1 MVGRKMGI
9 AANIINKITNWFRGS
24 PTKGM
29 SEEDFAEWL
38 GIGYRNKSELREVTY
53 YTCMKILSETM
64 GKLPIKVYEWQG
76 SKGKVRADPD
86 DTSKLLNE
94 RPNPHMTPSIFF
106 ATVENNRNHY
116 GNGYVWIQRRIS
128 RYGSENVGLWIMQS
142 NCVTPIYDNKGIF
155 AGEGKIYYQYTDP
168 LDGEMYVFPEM
179 DVLHFKTSM
188 TLDGLT
194 GIPVRDMLGDVVEGA
209 SQSQQYMSNLY
220 KGGMTASMALQYS
233 GEIDESRI
241 KLLQKKYDKY
251 LSGPKNAGKIVPV
264 PAGMQLQPLNY
275 KLTDAQFFELKK
287 YTALQIAG
295 AFGVKPNQIND
306 YEKSSYAN
314 SEMQQL
320 SFLVDTMLFPLKQY
334 EEELTYKLYIGTDK
348 SCKFNEKAILRTD
361 SKTQMEILAQ
371 GVQNGMRKINE
382 ARELLDLPR
391 DPDGDVLLMNG
402 NFIPVK
408 MAGEQYKKEKRVLER
423 TKIL

>member
-1 MVGRKMGI
+1 MGI
-9 AANIINKITNWFRGS
+9 ARNIMDKIINRFRGS

-29 SEEDFAEWL
+29 TEEDFAEWL

-64 GKLPIKVYEWQG
+64 GKLPIKVYEWKKKQG
-76 SKGKVRADPD
+76 RVRADPD
-86 DTSKLLNE
+86 STSKLLNG

-106 ATVENNRNHY
+106 ATVENNRNHF
-116 GNGYVWIQRRIS
+116 GNGYVWIQRKIS
-128 RYGSENVGLWIMQS
+128 RNGSENIGLWIMQS
-142 NCVTPIYDNKGIF
+142 DCVTPIYDNTGIF
-155 AGEGKIYYQYTDP
+155 GGQGKIYYQYTDP

-179 DVLHFKTSM
+179 DVTHLKTSM

-194 GIPVRDMLGDVVEGA
+194 GIPVRDMLGYVVEGA

-220 KGGMTASMALQYS
+220 KGGMTASMALQYA
-233 GEIDESRI
+233 GEIDDSRI

-287 YTALQIAG
+287 YSALQIAG

-334 EEELTYKLYIGTDK
+334 EEELTYKLYIGTEK

-371 GVQNGMRKINE
+371 GVQNGMRKVNE

-408 MAGEQYKKEKRVLER
+408 MAGEQYKKGE
-423 TKIL
+423 TSA

>member
-1 MVGRKMGI
+1 MGI
-9 AANIINKITNWFRGS
+9 ARNIMDKIINRFRGS

-29 SEEDFAEWL
+29 TEEDFAEWL

-64 GKLPIKVYEWQG
+64 GKLPIKVYEWKKKQG
-76 SKGKVRADPD
+76 RVRADPD
-86 DTSKLLNE
+86 STSKLLNG

-106 ATVENNRNHY
+106 ATVENNRNHF
-116 GNGYVWIQRRIS
+116 GNGYVWIQRKIS
-128 RYGSENVGLWIMQS
+128 RNGSENIGLWIMQS
-142 NCVTPIYDNKGIF
+142 DCVTPIYDNTGIF
-155 AGEGKIYYQYTDP
+155 GGQGKIYYQYTDP

-179 DVLHFKTSM
+179 DVMHLKTSM

-194 GIPVRDMLGDVVEGA
+194 GIPVRDMLGYVVEGA

-220 KGGMTASMALQYS
+220 KGGMTASMALQYA
-233 GEIDESRI
+233 GEIDDSRI

-251 LSGPKNAGKIVPV
+251 LSGPKNAGKIVSV

-287 YTALQIAG
+287 YSALQIAG

-334 EEELTYKLYIGTDK
+334 EEELTYKLYIGTEK

-371 GVQNGMRKINE
+371 GVQNGMRKVNE

-408 MAGEQYKKEKRVLER
+408 MAGEQYKKGE
-423 TKIL
+423 TSA

>member
-1 MVGRKMGI
+1 MGI

-251 LSGPKNAGKIVPV
+251 LSGPKNVPV

-408 MAGEQYKKEKRVLER
+408 MAGEQYKKGE
-423 TKIL
+423 TSA

>member
-1 MVGRKMGI
+1 MGI

-128 RYGSENVGLWIMQS
+128 RNGSENVGLWIMQS

-361 SKTQMEILAQ
+361 SKTQMEILAK
-371 GVQNGMRKINE
+371 GVQNGMRKVNE

-408 MAGEQYKKEKRVLER
+408 MAGEQYKKGERVLER

>member
-1 MVGRKMGI
+1 MGI
-9 AANIINKITNWFRGS
+9 ARNIMDKIINRFRGS

-29 SEEDFAEWL
+29 TEEDFAEWL

-64 GKLPIKVYEWQG
+64 GKLPIKVYEWKKKQG
-76 SKGKVRADPD
+76 RVRADPD
-86 DTSKLLNE
+86 STSKLLNG

-106 ATVENNRNHY
+106 ATVENNRNHF
-116 GNGYVWIQRRIS
+116 GNGYVWIQRKIS
-128 RYGSENVGLWIMQS
+128 RNGSENIGLWIMQS
-142 NCVTPIYDNKGIF
+142 DCVTPIYDNTGIF
-155 AGEGKIYYQYTDP
+155 GGQGKIYYQYTDP

-179 DVLHFKTSM
+179 DVMHLKTSM

-194 GIPVRDMLGDVVEGA
+194 GIPVRDMLGYVIEGA

-220 KGGMTASMALQYS
+220 KGGMTASMALQYA
-233 GEIDESRI
+233 GEIDDSRI

-287 YTALQIAG
+287 YSALQIAG

-334 EEELTYKLYIGTDK
+334 EEELTYKLYIGTEK

-371 GVQNGMRKINE
+371 GVQNGMRKVNE

-408 MAGEQYKKEKRVLER
+408 MAGEQYKKGE
-423 TKIL
+423 TSA

>member
-1 MVGRKMGI
+1 MGI
-9 AANIINKITNWFRGS
+9 ARNIMDKIINRFRGS

-29 SEEDFAEWL
+29 TEEDFAEWL

-64 GKLPIKVYEWQG
+64 GKLPIKVYEWKKKQG
-76 SKGKVRADPD
+76 RVRADPD
-86 DTSKLLNE
+86 STSKLLNG

-106 ATVENNRNHY
+106 ATVENNRNHF
-116 GNGYVWIQRRIS
+116 GNGYVWIQRKIS
-128 RYGSENVGLWIMQS
+128 RNGSENMGLWIMQS
-142 NCVTPIYDNKGIF
+142 DCVTPIYDNTGIF
-155 AGEGKIYYQYTDP
+155 GGQGKIYYQYTDP

-179 DVLHFKTSM
+179 DVMHLKTSM

-194 GIPVRDMLGDVVEGA
+194 GIPVRDMLGYVVEGA

-220 KGGMTASMALQYS
+220 KGGMTASMALQYA
-233 GEIDESRI
+233 GEIDDSRI

-287 YTALQIAG
+287 YSALQIAG

-334 EEELTYKLYIGTDK
+334 EEELTYKLYIGTEK

-371 GVQNGMRKINE
+371 GVQNGMRKVNE

-408 MAGEQYKKEKRVLER
+408 MAGEQYKKGETSV
-423 TKIL
+423 

>member
-1 MVGRKMGI
+1 MGI
-9 AANIINKITNWFRGS
+9 ARNIMDKIINRFRGS

-29 SEEDFAEWL
+29 TEEDFAEWL

-64 GKLPIKVYEWQG
+64 GKLPIKVYEWKKKQG
-76 SKGKVRADPD
+76 RVRADPD
-86 DTSKLLNE
+86 STSKLLNG

-106 ATVENNRNHY
+106 ATVENNRNHF
-116 GNGYVWIQRRIS
+116 GNGYVWIQRKIS
-128 RYGSENVGLWIMQS
+128 RNGSENIGLWIMQS
-142 NCVTPIYDNKGIF
+142 DCVTPIYDNIGIF
-155 AGEGKIYYQYTDP
+155 GGRGKIYYQYTDP

-179 DVLHFKTSM
+179 DVMHLKTSM

-194 GIPVRDMLGDVVEGA
+194 GIPVRDMLGEVVEGA

-220 KGGMTASMALQYS
+220 KGGMTASMALQYA
-233 GEIDESRI
+233 GEIDDSRI

-287 YTALQIAG
+287 YSALQIAG

-334 EEELTYKLYIGTDK
+334 EEELTYKLYIGTEK

-371 GVQNGMRKINE
+371 GVQNGMRKVNE

-408 MAGEQYKKEKRVLER
+408 MAGEQYKKGETSV
-423 TKIL
+423 

>member
-1 MVGRKMGI
+1 MGI
-9 AANIINKITNWFRGS
+9 ARNIMDKIINRFRGS

-29 SEEDFAEWL
+29 TEEDFAEWL

-64 GKLPIKVYEWQG
+64 GKLPIKVYEWKKKQG
-76 SKGKVRADPD
+76 RVRADPD
-86 DTSKLLNE
+86 STSKLLNG

-106 ATVENNRNHY
+106 ATVENNRNHF
-116 GNGYVWIQRRIS
+116 GNGYVWIQRKIS
-128 RYGSENVGLWIMQS
+128 RNGSENIGLWIMQS
-142 NCVTPIYDNKGIF
+142 DCVTPIYDNTGIF
-155 AGEGKIYYQYTDP
+155 GGQGKIYYQYTDP

-179 DVLHFKTSM
+179 DVMHLKTSM

-194 GIPVRDMLGDVVEGA
+194 GIPVRDMLGYVVEGA

-220 KGGMTASMALQYS
+220 KGGMTASMALQYA
-233 GEIDESRI
+233 GEIDDSRI

-287 YTALQIAG
+287 YSALQIAG

-334 EEELTYKLYIGTDK
+334 EEELTYKLYIGTEK

-371 GVQNGMRKINE
+371 GVQNGMRKVNE

-408 MAGEQYKKEKRVLER
+408 MAGEQYKKGETSV
-423 TKIL
+423 

>member
-1 MVGRKMGI
+1 MGI

-86 DTSKLLNE
+86 D
-94 RPNPHMTPSIFF
+94 
-106 ATVENNRNHY
+106 HY

-128 RYGSENVGLWIMQS
+128 RNGSENVGLWIMQS

-371 GVQNGMRKINE
+371 GVQNGMRKVNE

-408 MAGEQYKKEKRVLER
+408 MAGEQYKKGE
-423 TKIL
+423 TSA

>member
-1 MVGRKMGI
+1 MGI
-9 AANIINKITNWFRGS
+9 ARNIMDKIINRFRGS

-29 SEEDFAEWL
+29 TEEDFAEWL

-64 GKLPIKVYEWQG
+64 GKLPIKVYEWKKKQG
-76 SKGKVRADPD
+76 RVRADPD
-86 DTSKLLNE
+86 STSKLLNG

-106 ATVENNRNHY
+106 ATVENNRNHF
-116 GNGYVWIQRRIS
+116 GNGYVWIQRKIS
-128 RYGSENVGLWIMQS
+128 RNGSENMGLWIMQS
-142 NCVTPIYDNKGIF
+142 DCVTPIYDNTGIF
-155 AGEGKIYYQYTDP
+155 GGQGKIYYQYTDP
-168 LDGEMYVFPEM
+168 LDGEMYIFPEM
-179 DVLHFKTSM
+179 DVMHLKTSM

-194 GIPVRDMLGDVVEGA
+194 GIPVRDMLGYVVEGA

-220 KGGMTASMALQYS
+220 KGGMTASMALQYA
-233 GEIDESRI
+233 GEIDDSKI

-287 YTALQIAG
+287 YSALQIAG

-334 EEELTYKLYIGTDK
+334 EEELTYKLYIGTEK

-371 GVQNGMRKINE
+371 GVQNGMRKVNE

-408 MAGEQYKKEKRVLER
+408 MAGEQYKKGETSV
-423 TKIL
+423 

>member
-1 MVGRKMGI
+1 
-9 AANIINKITNWFRGS
+9 
-24 PTKGM
+24 
-29 SEEDFAEWL
+29 
-38 GIGYRNKSELREVTY
+38 
-53 YTCMKILSETM
+53 M
-64 GKLPIKVYEWQG
+64 GKLPIKVYEWKKKQG
-76 SKGKVRADPD
+76 RVRADPD
-86 DTSKLLNE
+86 STSKLLNG

-106 ATVENNRNHY
+106 ATVENNRNHF
-116 GNGYVWIQRRIS
+116 GNGYVWIQRKIS
-128 RYGSENVGLWIMQS
+128 RNGSENIGLWIMQS
-142 NCVTPIYDNKGIF
+142 DCVTPIYDNTGIF
-155 AGEGKIYYQYTDP
+155 GGQGKIYYQYTDP

-179 DVLHFKTSM
+179 DVMHLKTSM

-194 GIPVRDMLGDVVEGA
+194 GIPVRDMLGYVVEGA

-220 KGGMTASMALQYS
+220 KGGMTASMALQYA
-233 GEIDESRI
+233 GEIDDSRI

-287 YTALQIAG
+287 YSALQIAG

-334 EEELTYKLYIGTDK
+334 EEELTYKLYIGTEK

-371 GVQNGMRKINE
+371 GVQNGMRKVNE

-408 MAGEQYKKEKRVLER
+408 MAGEQYKKGE
-423 TKIL
+423 TSA

>member
-1 MVGRKMGI
+1 
-9 AANIINKITNWFRGS
+9 
-24 PTKGM
+24 M

-371 GVQNGMRKINE
+371 GVQNGMRKVNE

-408 MAGEQYKKEKRVLER
+408 MAGEQYKKGE
-423 TKIL
+423 TSA

>member
-1 MVGRKMGI
+1 MDK
-9 AANIINKITNWFRGS
+9 IINRFRGS

-29 SEEDFAEWL
+29 TEEDFAEWL

-64 GKLPIKVYEWQG
+64 GKLPIKVYEWKKKQG
-76 SKGKVRADPD
+76 RVRADQD
-86 DTSKLLNE
+86 STSKLLNG

-106 ATVENNRNHY
+106 ATVENNRNHF
-116 GNGYVWIQRRIS
+116 GNGYVWIQRKIS
-128 RYGSENVGLWIMQS
+128 RNGSENIGLWIMQS
-142 NCVTPIYDNKGIF
+142 DCVTPIYDNTGIF
-155 AGEGKIYYQYTDP
+155 GGQGKIYYQYTDP

-179 DVLHFKTSM
+179 DVMHLKTSM

-194 GIPVRDMLGDVVEGA
+194 GIPVRDMLGYVVEGA

-220 KGGMTASMALQYS
+220 KGGMTASMALQYA
-233 GEIDESRI
+233 GEIDDSRI

-287 YTALQIAG
+287 YSALQIAG

-334 EEELTYKLYIGTDK
+334 EEELTYKLYIGTEK

-371 GVQNGMRKINE
+371 GVQNGMRKVNE

-408 MAGEQYKKEKRVLER
+408 MTGEQYKKGE
-423 TKIL
+423 TSA

>member
-1 MVGRKMGI
+1 MGI
-9 AANIINKITNWFRGS
+9 ARNIMDKIINRFRGS

-29 SEEDFAEWL
+29 TEEDFAEWL

-64 GKLPIKVYEWQG
+64 GKLPIKVYEWKKKQG
-76 SKGKVRADPD
+76 RVRADQD
-86 DTSKLLNE
+86 STSKLLNG

-106 ATVENNRNHY
+106 ATVENNRNHF
-116 GNGYVWIQRRIS
+116 GNGYVWIQRKIS
-128 RYGSENVGLWIMQS
+128 RNGSENIGLWIMQS
-142 NCVTPIYDNKGIF
+142 DCVTPIYDNTGIF
-155 AGEGKIYYQYTDP
+155 GGQGKIYYQYTDP

-179 DVLHFKTSM
+179 DVMHLKTSM

-194 GIPVRDMLGDVVEGA
+194 GIPVRDMLGYVVEGA

-220 KGGMTASMALQYS
+220 KGGMTASMALQYA
-233 GEIDESRI
+233 GEIDDSRI

-287 YTALQIAG
+287 YSALQIAG

-334 EEELTYKLYIGTDK
+334 EEELTYKLYIGTEK

-371 GVQNGMRKINE
+371 GVQNGMRKVNE

-408 MAGEQYKKEKRVLER
+408 MAGEQYKKGE
-423 TKIL
+423 TSA

>member
-1 MVGRKMGI
+1 MGI
-9 AANIINKITNWFRGS
+9 ARNIINRFRGS

-29 SEEDFAEWL
+29 TEEDFAEWL

-64 GKLPIKVYEWQG
+64 GKLPIKVYEWKKKQG
-76 SKGKVRADPD
+76 RVRADPD
-86 DTSKLLNE
+86 STSKLLNG

-106 ATVENNRNHY
+106 ATVENNRNHF
-116 GNGYVWIQRRIS
+116 GNGYVWIQRKIS
-128 RYGSENVGLWIMQS
+128 RNGSENIGLWIMQS
-142 NCVTPIYDNKGIF
+142 DCVTPIYDNTGIF
-155 AGEGKIYYQYTDP
+155 GGQGKIYYQYTDP

-179 DVLHFKTSM
+179 DVMHLKTSM

-194 GIPVRDMLGDVVEGA
+194 GIPVRDMLGYVVEGA

-220 KGGMTASMALQYS
+220 KGGMTASMALQYA
-233 GEIDESRI
+233 GEIDDSRI

-287 YTALQIAG
+287 YSALQIAG

-334 EEELTYKLYIGTDK
+334 EEELTYKLYIGTEK

-371 GVQNGMRKINE
+371 GVQNGMRKVNE

-408 MAGEQYKKEKRVLER
+408 MAGEQYKKGE
-423 TKIL
+423 TSA

>member
-1 MVGRKMGI
+1 MGI
-9 AANIINKITNWFRGS
+9 ARNIMDKIINRFRGS
-24 PTKGM
+24 QTKGM
-29 SEEDFAEWL
+29 TEEDFAEWL

-64 GKLPIKVYEWQG
+64 GKLPIKVYEWKKKQG
-76 SKGKVRADPD
+76 RVRADPD
-86 DTSKLLNE
+86 STSKLLNG

-106 ATVENNRNHY
+106 TTVENNRNHF
-116 GNGYVWIQRRIS
+116 GNGYVWIQRKIS
-128 RYGSENVGLWIMQS
+128 RNGSENMGLWIMQS
-142 NCVTPIYDNKGIF
+142 DCVTPIYDNTGIF
-155 AGEGKIYYQYTDP
+155 GGQGKIYYQYTDP

-179 DVLHFKTSM
+179 DVMHFKTSM

-220 KGGMTASMALQYS
+220 KGGMTASMALQYA
-233 GEIDESRI
+233 GEIDDSRI

-287 YTALQIAG
+287 YSALQIAG

-334 EEELTYKLYIGTDK
+334 EEELTYKLYIGTEK

-371 GVQNGMRKINE
+371 GVQNGMRKVNE

-408 MAGEQYKKEKRVLER
+408 MAGEQYKKGETSV
-423 TKIL
+423 

>member
-1 MVGRKMGI
+1 MDK
-9 AANIINKITNWFRGS
+9 IINRFRGS

-29 SEEDFAEWL
+29 TEEDFAEWL

-64 GKLPIKVYEWQG
+64 GKLPIKVYEWKKKQG
-76 SKGKVRADPD
+76 RVRADPD
-86 DTSKLLNE
+86 STSKVLNG

-106 ATVENNRNHY
+106 ATVENNRNHF
-116 GNGYVWIQRRIS
+116 GNGYVWIQRKIS
-128 RYGSENVGLWIMQS
+128 RNGSENIGFWIMQS
-142 NCVTPIYDNKGIF
+142 DCVTPIYDNTGIF
-155 AGEGKIYYQYTDP
+155 GGQGKIYYQYTDP

-179 DVLHFKTSM
+179 DVMHLKTSM

-194 GIPVRDMLGDVVEGA
+194 GIPVRDMLGYVVEGA

-220 KGGMTASMALQYS
+220 KGGMTASMALQYA
-233 GEIDESRI
+233 GEIDDSRI

-287 YTALQIAG
+287 YSALQIAG

-334 EEELTYKLYIGTDK
+334 EEELTYKLYIGTEK

-371 GVQNGMRKINE
+371 GVQNGMRKVNE

-408 MAGEQYKKEKRVLER
+408 MAGEQYKKGETSV
-423 TKIL
+423 

>member
-1 MVGRKMGI
+1 MGI
-9 AANIINKITNWFRGS
+9 TRNIMDKIINRFRGS

-29 SEEDFAEWL
+29 TEEDFAEWL

-64 GKLPIKVYEWQG
+64 GKLPIKVYEWKKKQG
-76 SKGKVRADPD
+76 RVRADPD
-86 DTSKLLNE
+86 STSKLLNG

-106 ATVENNRNHY
+106 ATIENNRNHF
-116 GNGYVWIQRRIS
+116 GNGYVWIQRKIS
-128 RYGSENVGLWIMQS
+128 RNGSENMGLWIMQS
-142 NCVTPIYDNKGIF
+142 DCVTPIYDNTGIF
-155 AGEGKIYYQYTDP
+155 GGQGKIYYQYTDP

-179 DVLHFKTSM
+179 DVMHFKTSM

-220 KGGMTASMALQYS
+220 KGGMTASMALQYA
-233 GEIDESRI
+233 GEIDDSRI
-241 KLLQKKYDKY
+241 KLLQKKYNKY

-287 YTALQIAG
+287 YSALQIAG

-334 EEELTYKLYIGTDK
+334 EEELTYKLYIGTEK

-371 GVQNGMRKINE
+371 GVQNGMRKVNE

-408 MAGEQYKKEKRVLER
+408 MAGEQYKKGETSV
-423 TKIL
+423 

>member
-1 MVGRKMGI
+1 MGI
-9 AANIINKITNWFRGS
+9 ARNIMDKIINRFRGS

-29 SEEDFAEWL
+29 TEEDFAEWL

-64 GKLPIKVYEWQG
+64 GKLPIKVYEWKKKQG
-76 SKGKVRADPD
+76 RVRADLD
-86 DTSKLLNE
+86 STSKLLNG

-106 ATVENNRNHY
+106 ATVENNRNHF
-116 GNGYVWIQRRIS
+116 GNGYVWIQRKIS
-128 RYGSENVGLWIMQS
+128 RNGSENIGLWIMQS
-142 NCVTPIYDNKGIF
+142 DCVTPIYDNTGIF
-155 AGEGKIYYQYTDP
+155 GGQGKIYYQYTDP

-179 DVLHFKTSM
+179 DVMHLKTSM

-194 GIPVRDMLGDVVEGA
+194 GIPVRDMLGYVVEGA

-220 KGGMTASMALQYS
+220 KGGMTASMALQYA
-233 GEIDESRI
+233 GEIDDSRI

-287 YTALQIAG
+287 YSALQIAG

-334 EEELTYKLYIGTDK
+334 EEELTYKLYIGTEK

-371 GVQNGMRKINE
+371 GVQNGMRKVNE

-408 MAGEQYKKEKRVLER
+408 MAGEQYKKGE
-423 TKIL
+423 TSA

>member
-1 MVGRKMGI
+1 MGI
-9 AANIINKITNWFRGS
+9 ARNIMDKIINRFRGS

-29 SEEDFAEWL
+29 TEEDFAEWL
-38 GIGYRNKSELREVTY
+38 GIDYRNKSELREVTY

-64 GKLPIKVYEWQG
+64 GKLPIKVYEWKKKQG
-76 SKGKVRADPD
+76 RVRADPD
-86 DTSKLLNE
+86 STSKLLNG

-106 ATVENNRNHY
+106 TTVENNRNHF
-116 GNGYVWIQRRIS
+116 GNGYVWIQRKIS
-128 RYGSENVGLWIMQS
+128 RNGSENIGLWIMQS
-142 NCVTPIYDNKGIF
+142 DCVTPIYDNTGIF
-155 AGEGKIYYQYTDP
+155 GGQGKIYYQYTDP

-179 DVLHFKTSM
+179 DVMHLKTSM

-194 GIPVRDMLGDVVEGA
+194 GIPVRDMLGYVVEGA

-220 KGGMTASMALQYS
+220 KGGMTASMALQYA
-233 GEIDESRI
+233 GEIDDSRI

-287 YTALQIAG
+287 YSALQIAG

-334 EEELTYKLYIGTDK
+334 EEELTYKLYIGTEK

-371 GVQNGMRKINE
+371 GVQNGMRKVNE

-408 MAGEQYKKEKRVLER
+408 MAGEQYKKGE
-423 TKIL
+423 TSA

>member
-1 MVGRKMGI
+1 MGI
-9 AANIINKITNWFRGS
+9 ARNIMDKIINRFRGS

-29 SEEDFAEWL
+29 TEEDFAEWL

-64 GKLPIKVYEWQG
+64 GKLPIKVYEWKKKQG
-76 SKGKVRADPD
+76 RVRADPD
-86 DTSKLLNE
+86 STSKLLNG

-106 ATVENNRNHY
+106 ATVENNRNHF
-116 GNGYVWIQRRIS
+116 GNGYVWIQRKIS
-128 RYGSENVGLWIMQS
+128 RNGSENMGLWIMQS
-142 NCVTPIYDNKGIF
+142 DCVTPIYDNTGIF
-155 AGEGKIYYQYTDP
+155 GGQGKIYYQYTDP

-179 DVLHFKTSM
+179 DVMHLKTSM

-194 GIPVRDMLGDVVEGA
+194 GIPVRDMLGYVVEGA

-220 KGGMTASMALQYS
+220 KGGMTASMALQYA
-233 GEIDESRI
+233 GEIDDSRI

-287 YTALQIAG
+287 YSALQIAG

-334 EEELTYKLYIGTDK
+334 EEELTYKLYIGTEK

-371 GVQNGMRKINE
+371 GVQNGMRKVNE

-408 MAGEQYKKEKRVLER
+408 MAGEQYKKGE
-423 TKIL
+423 TSA

>member
-1 MVGRKMGI
+1 MGI
-9 AANIINKITNWFRGS
+9 TRNIMDKIINRFRGS

-29 SEEDFAEWL
+29 TEEDFAEWL

-64 GKLPIKVYEWQG
+64 GKLPIKVYEWKKKQG
-76 SKGKVRADPD
+76 RVRADPD
-86 DTSKLLNE
+86 STSKLLNG

-106 ATVENNRNHY
+106 ATIENNRNHF
-116 GNGYVWIQRRIS
+116 GNGYVWIQRKIS
-128 RYGSENVGLWIMQS
+128 RNGSENMGLWIMQS
-142 NCVTPIYDNKGIF
+142 DCVTPIYDNTGIF
-155 AGEGKIYYQYTDP
+155 GGQGKIYYQYTDP

-179 DVLHFKTSM
+179 DVMHFKTSM

-220 KGGMTASMALQYS
+220 KGGMTASMALQYA
-233 GEIDESRI
+233 GEIDDSRI
-241 KLLQKKYDKY
+241 KLLQKKYNKY

-287 YTALQIAG
+287 YSALQIAG

-334 EEELTYKLYIGTDK
+334 EEELTYKLYIGTEK

-371 GVQNGMRKINE
+371 GVQNGMRKVNE

-408 MAGEQYKKEKRVLER
+408 MAGEQYKKGE
-423 TKIL
+423 TSA

>member
-1 MVGRKMGI
+1 MGI
-9 AANIINKITNWFRGS
+9 ARNIMDKIINRFRGS

-29 SEEDFAEWL
+29 TEEDFAEWL

-64 GKLPIKVYEWQG
+64 GKLPIKVYEWKKKQG
-76 SKGKVRADPD
+76 RVRADPD
-86 DTSKLLNE
+86 STSKLLNG

-106 ATVENNRNHY
+106 ATVENNRNHF
-116 GNGYVWIQRRIS
+116 GNGYVWIQRKIS
-128 RYGSENVGLWIMQS
+128 RNGSENIGLWIMQS
-142 NCVTPIYDNKGIF
+142 DCVTPIYDNTGIF
-155 AGEGKIYYQYTDP
+155 GGQGKIYYQYTDP

-179 DVLHFKTSM
+179 DVMHLKTSM

-194 GIPVRDMLGDVVEGA
+194 GIPVRDMLGYVVEGA

-220 KGGMTASMALQYS
+220 KGGMTASMALQYA
-233 GEIDESRI
+233 GEIDDSRI

-287 YTALQIAG
+287 YSALQIAG

-334 EEELTYKLYIGTDK
+334 KEELTYKLYIGTEK

-371 GVQNGMRKINE
+371 GVQNGMRKVNE

-408 MAGEQYKKEKRVLER
+408 MAGEQYKKGE
-423 TKIL
+423 TSA

>member
-1 MVGRKMGI
+1 MGI
-9 AANIINKITNWFRGS
+9 ARNIMDKIINRFRGS

-29 SEEDFAEWL
+29 TEEDFAEWL

-64 GKLPIKVYEWQG
+64 GKLPIKVYEWKKKQG
-76 SKGKVRADPD
+76 RVRADPD
-86 DTSKLLNE
+86 STSKLLNG

-106 ATVENNRNHY
+106 ATVENNRNHF
-116 GNGYVWIQRRIS
+116 GNGYVWIQRKIS
-128 RYGSENVGLWIMQS
+128 RNGSENMGLWIMQS
-142 NCVTPIYDNKGIF
+142 DCVTPIYDNTGIF
-155 AGEGKIYYQYTDP
+155 GGQGKIYYQYTDP

-179 DVLHFKTSM
+179 DVMHLKTSM

-194 GIPVRDMLGDVVEGA
+194 GIPVRDMLGYVVEGA

-220 KGGMTASMALQYS
+220 KGGMTASMALQYA
-233 GEIDESRI
+233 GEIDDSKI

-287 YTALQIAG
+287 YSALQIAG

-320 SFLVDTMLFPLKQY
+320 SFLVDTMLFPLKQN
-334 EEELTYKLYIGTDK
+334 EEELTYKLYIGTEK

-371 GVQNGMRKINE
+371 GVQNGMRKVNE

-408 MAGEQYKKEKRVLER
+408 MAGEQYKKGETSV
-423 TKIL
+423 

>member
-1 MVGRKMGI
+1 MGI

-128 RYGSENVGLWIMQS
+128 RNGSENVGLWIMQS

-194 GIPVRDMLGDVVEGA
+194 GITVRDMLGDVVEGA
-209 SQSQQYMSNLY
+209 SQSQQYM
-220 KGGMTASMALQYS
+220 
-233 GEIDESRI
+233 
-241 KLLQKKYDKY
+241 
-251 LSGPKNAGKIVPV
+251 
-264 PAGMQLQPLNY
+264 
-275 KLTDAQFFELKK
+275 
-287 YTALQIAG
+287 
-295 AFGVKPNQIND
+295 
-306 YEKSSYAN
+306 
-314 SEMQQL
+314 
-320 SFLVDTMLFPLKQY
+320 
-334 EEELTYKLYIGTDK
+334 
-348 SCKFNEKAILRTD
+348 
-361 SKTQMEILAQ
+361 
-371 GVQNGMRKINE
+371 
-382 ARELLDLPR
+382 
-391 DPDGDVLLMNG
+391 
-402 NFIPVK
+402 
-408 MAGEQYKKEKRVLER
+408 
-423 TKIL
+423 

>member
-1 MVGRKMGI
+1 MELD
-9 AANIINKITNWFRGS
+9 T
-24 PTKGM
+24 
-29 SEEDFAEWL
+29 E
-38 GIGYRNKSELREVTY
+38 NKSELREVTY

-128 RYGSENVGLWIMQS
+128 RNGSENVGLWIMQS

-371 GVQNGMRKINE
+371 GVQNGMRKVNE

-408 MAGEQYKKEKRVLER
+408 MAGEQYKKGE
-423 TKIL
+423 TSA

>member
-1 MVGRKMGI
+1 MGI
-9 AANIINKITNWFRGS
+9 ARNIMDKIINRFRGS

-29 SEEDFAEWL
+29 TEEDFAEWL

-64 GKLPIKVYEWQG
+64 GKLPIKVYEWKKKQG
-76 SKGKVRADPD
+76 RVRADPD
-86 DTSKLLNE
+86 STSKLLNG

-106 ATVENNRNHY
+106 VTVENNRNHF
-116 GNGYVWIQRRIS
+116 GNGYVWIQRKIS
-128 RYGSENVGLWIMQS
+128 RNGSENIGLWIMQS
-142 NCVTPIYDNKGIF
+142 DCVTPIYDNTGIF
-155 AGEGKIYYQYTDP
+155 GGQGKIYYQYTDP

-179 DVLHFKTSM
+179 DVMHLKTSM

-194 GIPVRDMLGDVVEGA
+194 GIPVRDMLGYVVEGA

-220 KGGMTASMALQYS
+220 KGGMTASMALQYA
-233 GEIDESRI
+233 GEIDDSRI

-287 YTALQIAG
+287 YSALQIAG

-334 EEELTYKLYIGTDK
+334 EEELTYKLYIGTEK

-371 GVQNGMRKINE
+371 GVQNGMRKVNE

-408 MAGEQYKKEKRVLER
+408 MAGEQYKKGE
-423 TKIL
+423 TSA

>member
-1 MVGRKMGI
+1 MGI
-9 AANIINKITNWFRGS
+9 ARNIMDKIINRFRGS

-29 SEEDFAEWL
+29 TEEDFAEWL

-64 GKLPIKVYEWQG
+64 GKLPIKVYEWKKKQG
-76 SKGKVRADPD
+76 RVRADPD
-86 DTSKLLNE
+86 STSKLLNG

-106 ATVENNRNHY
+106 ATVENNRNHF
-116 GNGYVWIQRRIS
+116 GNGYVWIQRKIS
-128 RYGSENVGLWIMQS
+128 RNGSENMGLWIMQS
-142 NCVTPIYDNKGIF
+142 DCVTPIYDNTGIF
-155 AGEGKIYYQYTDP
+155 GGQGKIYYQYTDP

-179 DVLHFKTSM
+179 DVMHLKTSM

-194 GIPVRDMLGDVVEGA
+194 GIPVRDMLGYVVEGA

-220 KGGMTASMALQYS
+220 KGGMTASMALQYA
-233 GEIDESRI
+233 GEIDDSKI

-287 YTALQIAG
+287 YSALQIAG

-334 EEELTYKLYIGTDK
+334 EEELTYKLYIGTEK

-371 GVQNGMRKINE
+371 GVQNGMRKVNE

-408 MAGEQYKKEKRVLER
+408 MAGEQYKKGETSV
-423 TKIL
+423 

>member
-1 MVGRKMGI
+1 MGI
-9 AANIINKITNWFRGS
+9 ARNIMDKIINRFRGS

-29 SEEDFAEWL
+29 TEEDFAEWL

-64 GKLPIKVYEWQG
+64 GKLPIKVYEWKKKQG
-76 SKGKVRADPD
+76 RVRADPD
-86 DTSKLLNE
+86 STSKLLNG

-106 ATVENNRNHY
+106 ATVENNRNHF
-116 GNGYVWIQRRIS
+116 GNGYVWIQRKIS
-128 RYGSENVGLWIMQS
+128 RNGSENMGLWIMQS
-142 NCVTPIYDNKGIF
+142 DCVTPIYDNTGIF
-155 AGEGKIYYQYTDP
+155 GGQGKIYYQYTDP

-179 DVLHFKTSM
+179 DVMHLKTSM

-194 GIPVRDMLGDVVEGA
+194 GIPVRDMLGYVVEGA

-220 KGGMTASMALQYS
+220 KGGMTASMALQYA
-233 GEIDESRI
+233 GEFDDSKI

-287 YTALQIAG
+287 YSALQIAG

-334 EEELTYKLYIGTDK
+334 EEELTYKLYIGTEK

-371 GVQNGMRKINE
+371 GVQNGMRKVNE

-408 MAGEQYKKEKRVLER
+408 MAGEQYKKGE
-423 TKIL
+423 TSA

>member
-1 MVGRKMGI
+1 MGI
-9 AANIINKITNWFRGS
+9 ARNIMDKIINRFRGS

-29 SEEDFAEWL
+29 TEEDFAEWL

-64 GKLPIKVYEWQG
+64 GKLPIKV
-76 SKGKVRADPD
+76 
-86 DTSKLLNE
+86 KLLNG

-106 ATVENNRNHY
+106 ATVENNRNHF
-116 GNGYVWIQRRIS
+116 GNGYVWIQRKIS
-128 RYGSENVGLWIMQS
+128 RNGSENIGLWIMQS
-142 NCVTPIYDNKGIF
+142 DCVTPIYDNTGIF
-155 AGEGKIYYQYTDP
+155 GGQGKIYYQYTDP

-179 DVLHFKTSM
+179 DVMHLKTSM

-194 GIPVRDMLGDVVEGA
+194 GIPVRDMLGYVVEGA

-220 KGGMTASMALQYS
+220 KGGMTASMALQYA
-233 GEIDESRI
+233 GEIDDSRI

-287 YTALQIAG
+287 YSALQIAG

-334 EEELTYKLYIGTDK
+334 EEELTYKLYIGTEK

-371 GVQNGMRKINE
+371 GVQNGMRKVNE

-408 MAGEQYKKEKRVLER
+408 MAGEQYKKGE
-423 TKIL
+423 TSA

>member
-1 MVGRKMGI
+1 MDK
-9 AANIINKITNWFRGS
+9 IINRFRGS

-29 SEEDFAEWL
+29 TEEDFAEWL
-38 GIGYRNKSELREVTY
+38 GIGYRNKNELREVTY

-64 GKLPIKVYEWQG
+64 GKLPIKVYEWKKKQG
-76 SKGKVRADPD
+76 RVRADPD
-86 DTSKLLNE
+86 STSKLLNG

-106 ATVENNRNHY
+106 ATVENNRNHF
-116 GNGYVWIQRRIS
+116 GNGYVWIQRKIS
-128 RYGSENVGLWIMQS
+128 RNGSENMGLWIMQS
-142 NCVTPIYDNKGIF
+142 DCVTPIYDNTGIF
-155 AGEGKIYYQYTDP
+155 GGQGKIYYQYTDP

-179 DVLHFKTSM
+179 DVMHLKTSM

-194 GIPVRDMLGDVVEGA
+194 GIPVRDMLGYVVEGA

-220 KGGMTASMALQYS
+220 KGGMTASMALQYA
-233 GEIDESRI
+233 GEIDDSKI

-287 YTALQIAG
+287 YSALQIAG

-334 EEELTYKLYIGTDK
+334 EEELTYKLYIGTEK

-371 GVQNGMRKINE
+371 GVQNGMRKVNE

-408 MAGEQYKKEKRVLER
+408 MAGEQYKKGE
-423 TKIL
+423 TSA

>member
-1 MVGRKMGI
+1 MGI
-9 AANIINKITNWFRGS
+9 ARNIMDKIINRFRGS

-29 SEEDFAEWL
+29 TEEDFAEWL

-64 GKLPIKVYEWQG
+64 GKLPIKVYEWKKKQG
-76 SKGKVRADPD
+76 RVRADPD
-86 DTSKLLNE
+86 STSKLLNG

-106 ATVENNRNHY
+106 ATVENNRNHF
-116 GNGYVWIQRRIS
+116 GNGYVWIQRKIS
-128 RYGSENVGLWIMQS
+128 RNGSENIGLWIMQS
-142 NCVTPIYDNKGIF
+142 DCVTPIYDNTGIF
-155 AGEGKIYYQYTDP
+155 GGQGKIYYQYTDP

-179 DVLHFKTSM
+179 DVMHLKTSM

-194 GIPVRDMLGDVVEGA
+194 GIPVRDMLGYVVEGA

-220 KGGMTASMALQYS
+220 KGGMTASMALQYA
-233 GEIDESRI
+233 GEIDDSRI

-287 YTALQIAG
+287 YSALQIAG

-334 EEELTYKLYIGTDK
+334 EEELTYKLYIGTEK

-361 SKTQMEILAQ
+361 SKTQMEILAR
-371 GVQNGMRKINE
+371 GVQNGMRKVNE

-408 MAGEQYKKEKRVLER
+408 MAGEQYKKGE
-423 TKIL
+423 TSA